1 MGDWASRPR
10 GAVVRCQPGMGD
22 SLRQDEA
29 LAGRFPQSAAR
40 SQVALYVAIGTG
52 IIALQAVTV
61 FLMGHPLICK
71 CGYVSLWYASQSGPE
86 TSQQLTD
93 WYTFTH
99 IEHGFLFYLLLWS
112 IAPRLSFGTRLM
124 IAMGIETGWEILE
137 NTPFIINRY
146 RQGALA
152 EGYFG
157 DSVVNSV
164 FDSLSA
170 VLGGLLARVLPVR
183 LSAALVVATELFLAV
198 MIRDNLALNIV
209 QLVHPT
215 EAISRWQTGSS

>member
-1 MGDWASRPR
+1 MS
-10 GAVVRCQPGMGD
+10 D
-22 SLRQDEA
+22 SLPENEA
-29 LAGRFPQSAAR
+29 LAGRLVKSAESDRLAI
-40 SQVALYVAIGTG
+40 YFAIGAG
-52 IIALQAVTV
+52 IIAVQAVTV

-71 CGYVSLWYASQSGPE
+71 CGYVSLWYPSQSGAE

-112 IAPRLSFGTRLM
+112 IAPRLAFGTRLM
-124 IAMGIETGWEILE
+124 IAIGIEAGWDILE

-157 DSVVNSV
+157 DSVVNSG

-170 VLGGLLARVLPVR
+170 ILGGPLARILPVR
-183 LSAALVVATELFLAV
+183 LSAALVIGTELFLAV
-198 MIRDNLALNIV
+198 MIPHNLALNIV
-209 QLVHPT
+209 QLGHPS
-215 EAISRWQTGSS
+215 EIISRWQTGSF

>member
-1 MGDWASRPR
+1 MST
-10 GAVVRCQPGMGD
+10 GAG
-22 SLRQDEA
+22 A
-29 LAGRFPQSAAR
+29 KSAAANR
-40 SQVALYVAIGTG
+40 VALYIGIG
-52 IIALQAVTV
+52 GAIIAFQALIV
-61 FLMGHPLICK
+61 FLMGHPIICT
-71 CGYVSLWYASQSGPE
+71 CGHVSLWYPGQSGPE

-99 IEHGFLFYLLLWS
+99 IEHGFLFYWLLWAV
-112 IAPRLSFGTRLM
+112 APRMPFGTRLM
-124 IAMGIETGWEILE
+124 IAMGIETTWEIVE

-157 DSVVNSV
+157 DSVINSV
-164 FDSLSA
+164 SDSLSA
-170 VLGGLLARVLPVR
+170 LLGGLLARFLPVK

-215 EAISRWQTGSS
+215 EAISRWQTGG

>member
-1 MGDWASRPR
+1 MSDLPRRNGVAAS
-10 GAVVRCQPGMGD
+10 
-22 SLRQDEA
+22 SEA
-29 LAGRFPQSAAR
+29 NR
-40 SQVALYVAIGTG
+40 VAPYVAIGG
-52 IIALQAVTV
+52 SIIAFQALVV
-61 FLMGHPLICK
+61 FLMGHPIICK
-71 CGYVSLWYASQSGPE
+71 CGYVSLWYPGQPGPE

-93 WYTFTH
+93 WYSFTH
-99 IEHGFLFYLLLWS
+99 VEHGFLFYWLLTA
-112 IAPRLSFGTRLM
+112 IAPRTPFGTRLM
-124 IAMGIETGWEILE
+124 IAIGIETTWEIVE

-157 DSVVNSV
+157 DSVINSV

-170 VLGGLLARVLPVR
+170 LLGGLLARVLPVR
-183 LSAALVVATELFLAV
+183 VSAALVVGTELFLAV

-215 EAISRWQTGSS
+215 EAISRWQTGS

>member
-1 MGDWASRPR
+1 MGA
-10 GAVVRCQPGMGD
+10 GAKTK
-22 SLRQDEA
+22 S
-29 LAGRFPQSAAR
+29 AGAIRL
-40 SQVALYVAIGTG
+40 ALYIAIGGG
-52 IIALQAVTV
+52 IIAVQALVV

-71 CGYVSLWYASQSGPE
+71 CGYVSLWYPGQSGPE

-99 IEHGFLFYLLLWS
+99 IEHGFLFYLLLWA
-112 IAPRLSFGTRLM
+112 IAPRLPFLTRLM
-124 IAMGIETGWEILE
+124 IAIGIEAGWEIVE
-137 NTPFIINRY
+137 NTPFVINRY
-146 RQGALA
+146 RQSALA

-183 LSAALVVATELFLAV
+183 VSAGLVIGTELFLAV
-198 MIRDNLALNIV
+198 MIRDNLALNII

-215 EAISRWQTGSS
+215 EAISRWQTGG

>member
-1 MGDWASRPR
+1 MS
-10 GAVVRCQPGMGD
+10 D
-22 SLRQDEA
+22 SLPENEA
-29 LAGRFPQSAAR
+29 LAGRLVKSAESDRLAI
-40 SQVALYVAIGTG
+40 YFAIGAG
-52 IIALQAVTV
+52 IIAVQAVTV

-71 CGYVSLWYASQSGPE
+71 CGYVSLWYPSQSGPE

-112 IAPRLSFGTRLM
+112 VAPRLPFGTRLM
-124 IAMGIETGWEILE
+124 IAIGIEAGWEILE

-170 VLGGLLARVLPVR
+170 ILGGLFARILPVR
-183 LSAALVVATELFLAV
+183 LSAALVIGTELFLAV

-209 QLVHPT
+209 QLVHPS
-215 EAISRWQTGSS
+215 EIISRWQTGSF